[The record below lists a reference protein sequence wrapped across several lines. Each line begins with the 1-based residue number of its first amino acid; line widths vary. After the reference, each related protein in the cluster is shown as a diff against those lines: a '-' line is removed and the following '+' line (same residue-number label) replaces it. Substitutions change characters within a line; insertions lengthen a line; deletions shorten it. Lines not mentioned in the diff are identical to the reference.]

1 MGREETE
8 LALAKQGRM
17 VALVIAGTMV
27 FWIVAQWLGPK
38 LGLPGRFALLID
50 FAVLAALLW
59 SMIVTY
65 QIWRKR
71 QNTKG

>member
-1 MGREETE
+1 MGHEQTDT
-8 LALAKQGRM
+8 ALAKQGRM
-17 VALVIAGTMV
+17 VALVIAGSMLL
-27 FWIVAQWLGPK
+27 WIVAQWLGPK
-38 LGLPGRFALLID
+38 LGMPGRFALLFD

>member
-1 MGREETE
+1 MGHDDIDA
-8 LALAKQGRM
+8 ALAKQGRM

-27 FWIVAQWLGPK
+27 FWIVAQWLGPQ
-38 LGLPGRFALLID
+38 LGLAGRFALLID
-50 FAVLAALLW
+50 FAVLAALIW

-71 QNTKG
+71 QDTKG

>member
-1 MGREETE
+1 MGHDETE
-8 LALAKQGRM
+8 KALAKQGRT
-17 VALVIAGTMV
+17 VALVIAGSMLI
-27 FWIVAQWLGPK
+27 WIVAPWIGPQ
-38 LGLPGRFALLID
+38 LGLAGKYMFLID

-71 QNTKG
+71 QDTKG

>member
-1 MGREETE
+1 MGHEETDA
-8 LALAKQGRM
+8 ALAKQGRM

-27 FWIVAQWLGPK
+27 LWIVAQWLGPK

-50 FAVLAALLW
+50 FAVLAALIW
-59 SMIVTY
+59 SMFVTY